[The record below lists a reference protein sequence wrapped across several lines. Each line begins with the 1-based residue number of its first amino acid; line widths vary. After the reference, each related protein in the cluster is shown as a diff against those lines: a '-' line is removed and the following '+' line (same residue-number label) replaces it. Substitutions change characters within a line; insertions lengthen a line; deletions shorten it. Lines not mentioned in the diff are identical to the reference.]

1 MKPGFGR
8 RKVTTEGAEKERRN
22 RGGQRLGDEKGSK
35 TEVREAEGGGRPGDF
50 PTKPIN
56 KKVGKVGGVIYMRVY
71 MYTHTHIYIYKVR
84 RERCGRKDE
93 RTTTTL

>member
-1 MKPGFGR
+1 MKPGFGW

-71 MYTHTHIYIYKVR
+71 MYTYIYIYKVR